1 MSCVTLRLSQTV
13 TFPIFIECVR
23 RELGPLDRPSH
34 DQQSHTTDRLET
46 PRHCTALALL
56 PELGTTFLPVAVP
69 HPPSGQR
76 GDGRGAAGP
85 PPRALPR
92 PRPRPGVHRA
102 RAVVL
107 EAAGAREGR
116 GRGRGQH
123 RDGVVLDPVPRAAAL
138 PPPRQLLRPR
148 PAQLQQLAGR
158 PGLGRVAAGAGPGV
172 YGLVVGGVAAAA
184 ARLAALQ
191 PLVAAGGA
199 VVEVRAGRH
208 LTAAGLG

>member
-1 MSCVTLRLSQTV
+1 M
-13 TFPIFIECVR
+13 
-23 RELGPLDRPSH
+23 
-34 DQQSHTTDRLET
+34 
-46 PRHCTALALL
+46 
-56 PELGTTFLPVAVP
+56 P
-69 HPPSGQR
+69 HSPSGQR

-92 PRPRPGVHRA
+92 PRPHPRPGVHRA

-107 EAAGAREGR
+107 EAAGARE

-208 LTAAGLG
+208 LTAGLG